1 MHDEFEHLIIASARE
16 HDFPG
21 VKLIESYGGGPNVN
35 GLAEL
40 APEHD
45 FRCPIESADQVFGGC
60 GLIQGEATSKVAEFN
75 PLGVL
80 GYHDVVRL
88 QICMNEF

>member
-1 MHDEFEHLIIASARE
+1 MHNEFEHLIIASARE
-16 HDFPG
+16 HDLPG
-21 VKLIESYGGGPNVN
+21 VKLKESYGGGPNVN

-45 FRCPIESADQVFGGC
+45 FWCPVESTDQVFCGC
-60 GLIQGEATSKVAEFN
+60 RLIKSEATSEVAKFN

-80 GYHDVVRL
+80 GHHDVVRL